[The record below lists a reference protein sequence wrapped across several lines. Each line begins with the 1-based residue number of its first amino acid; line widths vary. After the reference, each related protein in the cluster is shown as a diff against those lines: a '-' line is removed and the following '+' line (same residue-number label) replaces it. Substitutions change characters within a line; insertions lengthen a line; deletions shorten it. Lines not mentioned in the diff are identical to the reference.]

1 MELVT
6 NISMARQPVSKGQ
19 PSMFGPS
26 KAIIDRAMRENADL
40 KQKVLRMSAEKEA
53 AIKNTAIEQAAL
65 AAAREDLLAA
75 QRAIASLRK
84 QVESLT
90 ASLDEAKKDKRAKK
104 DRKPEASVASVAS
117 AGSDSS
123 HA

>member
-40 KQKVLRMSAEKEA
+40 KQKILRMSAEKEA
-53 AIKNTAIEQAAL
+53 AVKNTAIEQAAL

-90 ASLDEAKKDKRAKK
+90 ASLEEAKKDKRTKK
-104 DRKPEASVASVAS
+104 DRKPEASAGFT
-117 AGSDSS
+117 GSDSS

>member
-6 NISMARQPVSKGQ
+6 NISTAKQPVRRDQ

-26 KAIIDRAMRENADL
+26 RAVIDRAMRENADL
-40 KQKVLRMSAEKEA
+40 KQKIFRLAAEKEA
-53 AIKNTAIEQAAL
+53 AVKNTAAGQAAL
-65 AAAREDLLAA
+65 AAAGEDLLAA
-75 QRAIASLRK
+75 QRTIAALRK

-90 ASLDEAKKDKRAKK
+90 ASLEEARKEKKARK
-104 DRKPEASVASVAS
+104 DRRPEAP

>member
-6 NISMARQPVSKGQ
+6 NISMAKQPVNRGQ

-26 KAIIDRAMRENADL
+26 KAVIDRAMRENADL
-40 KQKVLRMSAEKEA
+40 KQRIIRMSAEKEA
-53 AIKNTAIEQAAL
+53 ALKNTAIEQAAL

-75 QRAIASLRK
+75 QRTIAALRK
-84 QVESLT
+84 QVDSLT
-90 ASLDEAKKDKRAKK
+90 ASLEEAKKTKK
-104 DRKPEASVASVAS
+104 DKKDKKPEAF

-123 HA
+123 RA